1 MPVYSRNLLLFSIL
15 AAAALLTWV
24 LARNTE
30 QEAETVIDDRRSAPQ
45 GYYLKNAVLSETDDT
60 GAILFRVQ
68 AERVEHESRE
78 SGFNLEEVRVEYG
91 AETTVSW
98 RLTAARGTMT
108 PDGDQLDLQSVRVRA
123 EAQPEADKEPEV
135 LVFETRGLTVDL
147 RARTAATSEQVRM
160 RKGQCEFNARG
171 LNVDLNRDSYEF
183 PDVVATCRP
192 SPVPVLAIA
201 LLVGAA
207 VAQENSAGETYT
219 FNCAPWTGN
228 IETNKSTCQNLSITE
243 LDSFRLTA
251 TRATVNEGIVPTTI
265 ARTEW
270 RLTEGVRLDFRTA
283 VLTAESAVFRFDDSA
298 MLQSFEM
305 DGTPAE
311 LSDFIEG
318 RATPIQLR
326 AERIVYDQESGALA
340 MPGQVEFL
348 KNGADGDSARG
359 CDLTYW
365 LESKTYEF
373 GNLVCPATVSL
384 APPAAEDSSEQ
395 SPAEP

>member
-15 AAAALLTWV
+15 AAAALLTWM

-30 QEAETVIDDRRSAPQ
+30 QEAEGPIDDRSSAPQ
-45 GYYLKNAVLSETDDT
+45 GYYLTNAAVSQTDDT
-60 GAILFRVQ
+60 GAIPLRVE
-68 AERVEHESRE
+68 AERIEYESSA
-78 SGFNLEEVRVEYG
+78 SGSSLEEVRVEYAG
-91 AETTVSW
+91 ESNVSW

-108 PDGDQLDLQSVRVRA
+108 PEGEQLDLQSVRVRA
-123 EAQPEADKEPEV
+123 ETEPEAGKEPEV
-135 LVFETRGLTVDL
+135 LVFETRALNVDL

-171 LNVDLNRDSYEF
+171 LNVDLNRNTYEF

-192 SPVPVLAIA
+192 NPVPVLTIA

-207 VAQENSAGETYT
+207 VAQENPAGETYT

-228 IETNKSTCQNLSITE
+228 IETDKSTCQNLSITDQ
-243 LDSFRLTA
+243 DSFRLTA

-265 ARTEW
+265 AQTEW

-283 VLTAESAVFRFDDSA
+283 VLTAESAVFRFDDAA

-305 DGTPAE
+305 DGAPAE

-318 RATPIQLR
+318 RPTPIQLR
-326 AERIVYDQESGALA
+326 AERIVYDLESGALA
-340 MPGQVEFL
+340 MPGQVEML

-384 APPAAEDSSEQ
+384 SPPAAEDSNEE
-395 SPAEP
+395 SPDEP